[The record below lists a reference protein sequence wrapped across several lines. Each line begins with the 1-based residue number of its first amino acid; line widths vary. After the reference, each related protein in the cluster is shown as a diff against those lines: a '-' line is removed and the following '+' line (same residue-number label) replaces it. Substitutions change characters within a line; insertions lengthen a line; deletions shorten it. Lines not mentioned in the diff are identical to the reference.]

1 LRPRWRSKLRYLRP
15 VKTAWGPESDTMFFV
30 ANRPFVTTNDS
41 FFLIRAV
48 GDVNVASSQV
58 DVKLAITDVPYWH
71 PPYAKQAGN
80 QEFWTNDARCLGA
93 VRMGKEIQ
101 FVGNTLN
108 PENGFAAIYH
118 GIIDDY
124 DNPSVTGNIISDSER
139 EFGFPNMDFVGTNEG
154 DKDVA
159 IFFNH
164 TGVSTFAGNSAV
176 YFNSERE
183 YGPVQWIKRGEAFVN
198 AMNSAQE
205 RWGDYTAIQRKFDE
219 PGKFWVSGYWGYSTN
234 RAGSWIAELAHPDY
248 EPVGISQEIKSNQMH
263 VFPNPAIEFVS
274 FEFDVDDEALVTFH
288 IRDLNG
294 RKVADLG
301 RDHLS
306 IGSHVLS
313 FDLSPLS
320 AGVYIVQAKSVN
332 EVIFQEKVV
341 KQ

>member
-1 LRPRWRSKLRYLRP
+1 M
-15 VKTAWGPESDTMFFV
+15 KTAWGPESDTMFFV

-41 FFLIRAV
+41 LFLIRTV
-48 GDVNVASSQV
+48 GDVNSMSSQV
-58 DVKLAITDVPYWH
+58 DMKLAMTDVPYWH
-71 PPYAKQAGN
+71 PPYAKQAAG

-101 FVGNTLN
+101 FTGNTLN

-124 DNPSVTGNIISDSER
+124 DNPSVTGNIISDAER
-139 EFGFPNMDFVGTNEG
+139 EFGLPNIDFIGNAEG

-159 IFFNH
+159 LFFNH
-164 TGVSTFAGNSAV
+164 TGISTNAGNSAV
-176 YFNSERE
+176 LFNSDRE
-183 YGPVQWIKRGEAFVN
+183 YGPVQWIKDGETYVN
-198 AMNSAQE
+198 AMGSAQE
-205 RWGDYTAIQRKFDE
+205 RWGDYTAIQRKFND
-219 PGKFWVSGYWGYSTN
+219 PGKFWVSGYWGYGTN
-234 RAGSWIAELAHPDY
+234 RPGSWIAELAHPDY
-248 EPVGISQEIKSNQMH
+248 QPVGIAEVEKTQKTH
-263 VFPNPAIEFVS
+263 VFPNPAMEFVS
-274 FEFDVDDEALVTFH
+274 FEFEVSQQAEVSFE

-332 EVIFQEKVV
+332 EIIFQEKVV